1 MSGKKNMKLKLKNKN
16 ENGFT
21 LIEAT
26 AATAILLVVLLGAAS
41 VFTYSTI
48 YNTGSNIRSQALS
61 VLQREIET
69 IRIAKFTPSVTDE
82 TLTGGEKAPKYV
94 TAADG
99 TSFKVVNVVDDDP
112 FTAGT
117 QVDSTKTLKEISI
130 TITPTNKVASWQ
142 TAVGTEVIIRRV
154 RGN

>member
-1 MSGKKNMKLKLKNKN
+1 MKFNLKNKN
-16 ENGFT
+16 ENGFS

-26 AATAILLVVLLGAAS
+26 AATVIMLVVLLGVSS

-48 YNTGSNIRSQALS
+48 YNTGNNTRSQALS
-61 VLQREIET
+61 ILQREIET
-69 IRIAKFTPSVTDE
+69 IRIAKFTPSITDE
-82 TLTGGEKAPKYV
+82 TLTGGEKAAKYM

-99 TSFKVVNVVDDDP
+99 TNFKVVNVVDDDP
-112 FTAGT
+112 FTTGI

-130 TITPTNKVASWQ
+130 TITPTNQVAGWQ
-142 TAVGTEVIIRRV
+142 TAVGTSVVMRRV